1 MAFYNTQLIHTP
13 QFHRT
18 RHLNMSQIQLCLLL
32 VEGGK
37 LHTPQF
43 RVSISLV
50 PYRGQEEC
58 PCTQQLRLLLTI
70 ETKLLETEAGG
81 RFTCA
86 INLKFR
92 HKWGTIFVLFTPAC
106 SLRSGAEQSTCQW
119 LQWGQHRP
127 GSHVLCVSRLAVMMA
142 TVHWPKIS
150 WYIWKKRLNH

>member
-92 HKWGTIFVLFTPAC
+92 HMSEGPFLYY
-106 SLRSGAEQSTCQW
+106 SL
-119 LQWGQHRP
+119 L
-127 GSHVLCVSRLAVMMA
+127 LAA
-142 TVHWPKIS
+142 
-150 WYIWKKRLNH
+150 